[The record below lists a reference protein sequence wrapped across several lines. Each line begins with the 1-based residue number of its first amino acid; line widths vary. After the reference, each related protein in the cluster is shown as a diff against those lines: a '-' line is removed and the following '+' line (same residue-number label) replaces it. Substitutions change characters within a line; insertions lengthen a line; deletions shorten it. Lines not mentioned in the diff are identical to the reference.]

1 MQYVHIVWQWSAAH
15 TYICNA
21 WRQTYTIHMDKHNL
35 QKKNAKANHKHWMN
49 ILAAVKD
56 ANVHVC
62 GAQRDY
68 S

>member
-1 MQYVHIVWQWSAAH
+1 MCTLYGNGLPHTH
-15 TYICNA
+15 TYA
-21 WRQTYTIHMDKHNL
+21 MHGDKHTQYTWINITYK
-35 QKKNAKANHKHWMN
+35 KKNAKANHKHWMN